1 MSRNKVLFS
10 RNLLT
15 LRTCLVVFDP
25 LDSIEIKI
33 FGFSIPSYNEVAPNY
48 KLLIL
53 FSLLMLLS
61 LLTLLKQLQSKRAIN
76 FHAFTYYTYVSIL
89 YIFMAFRG
97 K

>member
-1 MSRNKVLFS
+1 MSRNEVLFS

-33 FGFSIPSYNEVAPNY
+33 FGFSIPSYMEEAPNY
-48 KLLIL
+48 K
-53 FSLLMLLS
+53 